1 MSELSPYQQLGVGED
16 ASFDEIQIAK
26 KKLREKYQNDAQVLE
41 EIEIAYDAII
51 MDRLRL
57 RQEGKIKV
65 PEKIRFPDKTVEPP
79 KNKTISNYTPSLP
92 NTPTW
97 LQNIIKI
104 DQPSVREVSISGLV
118 FLALIAASIFSQSS
132 ETLPLL
138 LTIGVGASFFIL
150 YRKERLFWR
159 SVGIVFLSFV
169 IAVSL
174 GSVLAN
180 LIINSGFNLTIATE
194 QFISLFTFCLLW
206 LTSNFLR

>member
-65 PEKIRFPDKTVEPP
+65 PEKIRFPEKTVEPP

-97 LQNIIKI
+97 LQNIIRI
-104 DQPSVREVSISGLV
+104 DQPSVREVSLSGLA
-118 FLALIAASIFSQSS
+118 FLALIAASILSQSS